1 MVEISTRLRLAAA
14 TICVAMSLTACTG
27 GVHDSGSGGTPTAP
41 QYTVGGT
48 VSGLDGSGL
57 VLASNTGE
65 TLHVSGNG
73 SFTFKTTFPAGS
85 PYYVLVLAQPGTPTQ
100 TCLATNSAGT
110 VQNGNVTG
118 ITVACQDKAAGT
130 DDTIGGVVIGLTGSG
145 LVLQN
150 VWPMGPPGAD
160 TITVAKDGT
169 FVFPTA
175 LPSGTHYNVSIL
187 SPPINP
193 NEDCAVLN
201 GQGTTA
207 DSDIVNVGIVCVVNS
222 SPTHSIGGT
231 VTGVSGTLVLQ
242 DNGRD
247 DLTIT
252 ADGPFKF
259 PLGIPSGSSY
269 DVTTK
274 SAGGAQSQVC
284 TFVNATGMVG
294 DSDITNV
301 TINCTANAGLTAT
314 VSGLA
319 GTGLTLQNTTNG
331 DSLPVAANGTVVFP
345 VGVGNGQAYN
355 VAVTAQPTNPTQTCV
370 VTNGAGTAPE
380 TTPVTVACTTNT
392 YTVGGIVT
400 GFPDPQ
406 AANSGSGSLNL
417 VLRDSAGDTVAIP
430 PTSTSPVEFT
440 FPNPLPSGSTYS
452 VSIQAQ
458 PGVDY
463 SGGQGLQTSSVC
475 IVSGGGTGTVTSA
488 NVVDV
493 AITCVRPGGFAY
505 VTNGTDNTIST
516 YIIDG
521 DTGALL
527 PSGAPVSTGTS
538 PVSAVVAATGN
549 FNGINLLYVA
559 NGGSS
564 NVSGYN
570 IDPNTGV
577 LTSLDGSPFTIG
589 GLSAP
594 TSIAATQGG
603 LDGSFLYVTNPDGG
617 APLGS
622 GTASRASG
630 IGTRAIGPRPAAS
643 LPTSGSISGATYD
656 DTAGTLTDIAGTPF
670 ATDILPTSALVWY
683 TETAP
688 FLVETNSGSN
698 TLNSFTLDGT
708 TGALQAPNIL
718 QTISTGPAPTSVA
731 GLFSF
736 PAGAEAASNFLY
748 VANSGDDT
756 LSSYNMANGDG
767 SLSQIATT
775 PTNETGLQAVA
786 TAGDDVCPCYVFASV
801 QRGIAA
807 FTADQEGALTPLTG
821 TPFAA
826 GAGPGPIAALN
837 AQYVYVVNTTDQT
850 ITGYAIQGTNL
861 PLVAVPGQ
869 AIPTGRGPTSIVVT
883 SRPIFD

>member
-1 MVEISTRLRLAAA
+1 MVDRSTRVRLAAA
-14 TICVAMSLTACTG
+14 AMCMAMSLAACTG
-27 GVHDSGSGGTPTAP
+27 GVHDSGSGGTPSEP

-48 VSGLDGSGL
+48 VSGLSGSGL
-57 VLASNTGE
+57 VLATNTGE
-65 TLHVSGNG
+65 TLNVSGNG

-110 VQNGNVTG
+110 VEGANVTG
-118 ITVACQDKAAGT
+118 VTVACQDKTAAT
-130 DDTIGGVVIGLTGSG
+130 DTIGGVVVGLTGSG

-150 VWPMGPPGAD
+150 GSD
-160 TITVAKDGT
+160 TISVASNGT

-175 LPSGTHYNVSIL
+175 LPSGTQYNISVL

-207 DSDIVNVGIVCVVNS
+207 DSDVVNIGVVCTVNS
-222 SPTHSIGGT
+222 NPTHTIAGT
-231 VTGVSGTLVLQ
+231 VTGVSGTLVLE

-259 PLGIPSGSSY
+259 PLAIPSGSSY

-274 SAGGAQSQVC
+274 SAGGVQSQVC

-301 TINCTANAGLTAT
+301 TITCTANAGVTAT

-319 GTGLTLQNTTNG
+319 GTGLTLQNTANG

-345 VGVGNGQAYN
+345 VGIGNGQAYN
-355 VAVTAQPTNPTQTCV
+355 VTVTAQPTNPSQTCLIG
-370 VTNGAGTAPE
+370 NGAGTAPE
-380 TTPVTVACTTNT
+380 TTPVTVTCTTNT
-392 YTVGGIVT
+392 YTVGGTVT

-406 AANSGSGSLNL
+406 AANSSTGVLNL
-417 VLRDSAGDTVAIP
+417 VLRDSAGDTVTIP
-430 PTSTSPVEFT
+430 PTSTSPVGFT
-440 FPNPLPSGSTYS
+440 FPTPIPSGSTYS

-458 PGVDY
+458 PGVDF

-488 NVVDV
+488 NVVNV

-505 VTNGTDNTIST
+505 VTNSTDNTIST

-538 PVSAVVAATGN
+538 PTSAVMAPSGN
-549 FNGINLLYVA
+549 LNGVNFLYVA

-564 NVSGYN
+564 NLSEYG
-570 IDPNTGV
+570 IDPNMGT
-577 LTSLDGSPFTIG
+577 LTALAGSPFTMG
-589 GLSAP
+589 GLNAP
-594 TSIAATQGG
+594 TSLAAFEGPQMAW
-603 LDGSFLYVTNPDGG
+603 LYATNPGTGG
-617 APLGS
+617 PVSA
-622 GTASRASG
+622 
-630 IGTRAIGPRPAAS
+630 AAS
-643 LPTSGSISGATYD
+643 PVSGSISGATYD
-656 DTAGTLTDIAGTPF
+656 TTTGTLTDIAGTPF
-670 ATDILPTSALVWY
+670 PTGFQPTGALNFYDVSSALY
-683 TETAP
+683 Y
-688 FLVETNSGSN
+688 LVETNSADN
-698 TLNSFTLDGT
+698 TLSSFQLGAAGTLQIPQFAPT
-708 TGALQAPNIL
+708 AATGNV
-718 QTISTGPAPTSVA
+718 PTSVA
-731 GLFSF
+731 GLSIY
-736 PAGAEAASNFLY
+736 PVGAEASNDMLY
-748 VANSGDDT
+748 VANSGDNT
-756 LSSYNMANGDG
+756 LSSYNLTNGTGD
-767 SLSQIATT
+767 LYAVATI
-775 PTNETGLQAVA
+775 PTNETGLRAVA
-786 TAGDDVCPCYVFASV
+786 AAGDIACPCYVFASV
-801 QRGIAA
+801 TRGIAA
-807 FTADQEGALTPLTG
+807 FSAAQDGTLTALTG

-826 GAGPGPIAALN
+826 GAGPGPIATLN
-837 AQYVYVVNTTDQT
+837 FQYVYVVNTTDQT

-869 AIPTGRGPTSIVVT
+869 AAQTGRGPTSIVVIP
-883 SRPIFD
+883 RPAFD